1 MAVAPHP
8 STSRDAVDG
17 MAAMMVVQEAEARAV
32 LQSRLNNEHVSRVIA
47 FIHSE
52 APNHYTLLVRSRI
65 GPNQYELK
73 YFDSLRKH
81 SANGM
86 VKAQTFADQC
96 GWEAQV
102 QPPVNRRFQDPSDGW
117 SCGLWCLQFAEE
129 TVRQCRLEP
138 VVVPVV
144 KISDI
149 LARVNRFIQTV
160 AAERPEPVAAAL
172 AAVLESLA
180 KGSEVAKTMPVPC
193 GSVVDLTVATPSSV
207 PPPVEPEAPVQ
218 AAKKASVSSES
229 MKSAL
234 AAVLASLDASGPSSG
249 TSSASPAPLTSSAGT
264 GPPASSASA
273 GPPASAISAS
283 GVSSGSAAPPTSSA
297 SAGPPASA
305 ISASGAS
312 LGSAAPPT
320 SSASSASGE
329 YTFEMAVAAKS
340 RCSKCRMQGCAQCL
354 KQYHI
359 PRSLIRQWSR
369 ESGGS
374 DGPAL

>member
-8 STSRDAVDG
+8 STSQDAVDG

-32 LQSRLNNEHVSRVIA
+32 LQSRLNHDNVSRVIA
-47 FIHSE
+47 FIHSQE
-52 APNHYTLLVRSRI
+52 PNHYTLLVRSRI

-102 QPPVNRRFQDPSDGW
+102 QPPVNRRYQDPSDGW
-117 SCGLWCLQFAEE
+117 SCGLWRLQFAEE

-138 VVVPVV
+138 LVVPVV
-144 KISDI
+144 KVSDI

-249 TSSASPAPLTSSAGT
+249 TSSASAAPLTSAAGT

-273 GPPASAISAS
+273 IVLAHLPDSASGAISAS
-283 GVSSGSAAPPTSSA
+283 GASSASAAPPTSSA
-297 SAGPPASA
+297 SVGPPAS
-305 ISASGAS
+305 SASAGTPAS
-312 LGSAAPPT
+312 D
-320 SSASSASGE
+320 E
-329 YTFEMAVAAKS
+329 YTVEMAFAAKS

-354 KQYHI
+354 KQYHV

-374 DGPAL
+374 DGPAS